1 MKANDLVVPVGTRIK
16 LAKQDTSSK
25 RFFPDDGAAEAHTN
39 AQVERLTKLQD
50 IFQAHARYGVLIIFQ
65 GMDSAGKDETI
76 NAVLRYLDPQ
86 ISQAKQF
93 KSPSE
98 VERKHDYLWRAVQAL
113 PARGQ
118 VGIFNRSYYEQVTS
132 EQIYPDQIEQWG
144 LPDEAR
150 EGLWERRYAQ
160 INNFERHLVEN
171 GFLVLKFLLHVS
183 KDVARERLLERTEQP
198 ELHWQF
204 SESDLQHYEDWD
216 AYQEVFEAML
226 HETNTAWAPWH
237 LIPADERAGAY
248 AAVAT
253 VLVERLAE
261 LHKEYPP
268 LSDDE
273 RKTLEKARKALKRA
287 R

>member
-1 MKANDLVVPVGTRIK
+1 MRVKDVIVPKGTRMK
-16 LAKQDTSSK
+16 LANQNTSSK
-25 RFFPDDGAAEAHTN
+25 RFFADDTAAEEHTER
-39 AQVERLTKLQD
+39 QVERLATLQD
-50 IFQAHARYGVLIIFQ
+50 IFQAHARYGLLIIFQ

-76 NAVLRYLDPQ
+76 NAVLRYFDPQ

-93 KSPSE
+93 RSPSQE
-98 VERKHDYLWRAVQAL
+98 ERKHDYLWRAVQAL
-113 PARGQ
+113 PGRGQ
-118 VGIFNRSYYEQVTS
+118 IGIFNRSYYEQVTS
-132 EQIYPDQIEQWG
+132 ERIYPDQMEQWG

-150 EGLWERRYAQ
+150 EALWERRYAQ
-160 INNFERHLVEN
+160 INDFERHLVEN

-183 KDVARERLLERTEQP
+183 KDVARERLLERTERP

-204 SESDLQHYEDWD
+204 SESDLQHYDDWD
-216 AYQEVFEAML
+216 SYQETFEAML
-226 HETNTAWAPWH
+226 HETSTAWAPWH

-253 VLVERLAE
+253 VLVERLAA
-261 LHKEYPP
+261 LHEEYPA
-268 LSDDE
+268 LSADE